1 MCDYSLSTLS
11 SRPAQE
17 WEEETVTFVRLQ
29 NPRGQYRDGVRLR
42 NGVELSLQNLPPG
55 QHLDVLQL
63 SPEIAERGAQDEAA
77 FTQQAFGV

>member
-1 MCDYSLSTLS
+1 LVLRDVREDIRNRYCL
-11 SRPAQE
+11 E
-17 WEEETVTFVRLQ
+17 EEETVTFVRLQ